1 MSGTPETPLDRGPG
15 RRRDARFAKASAV
28 GTEHARATWALAAR
42 ERLVEAAQDYH
53 SVVTDHELADFVQD
67 RSLIATDQHPRYWI
81 GDVLTRVGRDCVAR
95 REPIL
100 SALCV
105 TTEGTIGKGYTV
117 AVEEGRREPV
127 ADPDDHAAQER
138 LECYRYFG
146 APLPEGGGVPA
157 LPPQLLASRS
167 VRRPSPRST
176 GSAASAAST
185 ARPSRAAKPAAPE
198 KELAFCP
205 VHFTQLPATG
215 VCDLCE

>member
-1 MSGTPETPLDRGPG
+1 MSGTPDTAGRHGPE

-42 ERLVEAAQDYH
+42 ERLLEAAREYH
-53 SVVTDHELADFVQD
+53 GVVTDQELADFVQD

-81 GDVLTRVGRDCVAR
+81 GDVLTRVGLDCNAR

-105 TTEGTIGKGYTV
+105 TTEGTVGKGYTV

-127 ADPDDHAAQER
+127 GDLDDHAAEER

-157 LPPQLLASRS
+157 LPPQLVAKQGA
-167 VRRPSPRST
+167 RRAPRRTSPR
-176 GSAASAAST
+176 
-185 ARPSRAAKPAAPE
+185 PAAAPSKVVPPE
-198 KELAFCP
+198 REPAICP
-205 VHFTQLPATG
+205 THFIQLPATG